1 MTTIIDVWEA
11 HRHELRQKIIEL
23 GKVHIVNL
31 VMALEKHQL
40 IHQNTT
46 DIVVEMSEQDA
57 GEMVVQL
64 VGSEIASTPTALSHF
79 LNIKTFGVQPSAE
92 TIEDKVNSLGS
103 IMIPGMLPRMPLLAL
118 PPTTG
123 ASSHDTESPTHHD
136 HSNAASSSNTQSE
149 GGEDGRI
156 HTVPSIQP
164 PKRIWSLTVDTGNM
178 CYPQSEQAPTPS
190 NTSSPIDYLNQDRA
204 PNPVDRMSPQGIR
217 ANDSGIVF
225 DLRISEVQ
233 RSLSGTSES
242 SSDSG
247 LLEGASSPLK
257 EKFQRIKGENRE
269 LKKRNLELEEENLG
283 LKHEV
288 SELQEKSVILQQK
301 IGIRKRNRS

>member
-1 MTTIIDVWEA
+1 MTTIMDVWEA

-46 DIVVEMSEQDA
+46 DIMVKMSEQDA

-79 LNIKTFGVQPSAE
+79 LNIIKTFGVQPLAE

-103 IMIPGMLPRMPLLAL
+103 LMIPGMLPRMPLSAL
-118 PPTTG
+118 PLTTG
-123 ASSHDTESPTHHD
+123 ASSHD

-149 GGEDGRI
+149 GSEDGSI

-164 PKRIWSLTVDTGNM
+164 PQRILSLTLDTGN
-178 CYPQSEQAPTPS
+178 
-190 NTSSPIDYLNQDRA
+190 
-204 PNPVDRMSPQGIR
+204 V
-217 ANDSGIVF
+217 
-225 DLRISEVQ
+225 
-233 RSLSGTSES
+233 LST
-242 SSDSG
+242 
-247 LLEGASSPLK
+247 K
-257 EKFQRIKGENRE
+257 
-269 LKKRNLELEEENLG
+269 
-283 LKHEV
+283 
-288 SELQEKSVILQQK
+288 
-301 IGIRKRNRS
+301 